1 MKEQMIKSFCIGIFS
16 VMLFMTGCGQDAG
29 LSSVDMSSEPISSEP
44 ISVEEEKPVRPGDAT
59 DKENE
64 AAETIDAPVIS
75 GYEHCPGED
84 ADGIRINWN
93 PVKKADGYEYRFT
106 FISNVPEANDEE
118 EITVTAETS
127 AEYYFQDYYKLKFEV
142 RACRNSSQKKHYS
155 EWTSVI
161 LNSND
166 IEKIIGVAKQNE
178 DVNSENEEDVMER
191 LKGWARSY
199 YERQGVSPQYYDC
212 EANGDGTY
220 TIHVYDIIENEEEGH
235 TGTTNWLYVDANG
248 KGTDLL
254 GEDIDI
260 HP

>member
-1 MKEQMIKSFCIGIFS
+1 M
-16 VMLFMTGCGQDAG
+16 
-29 LSSVDMSSEPISSEP
+29 
-44 ISVEEEKPVRPGDAT
+44 
-59 DKENE
+59 
-64 AAETIDAPVIS
+64 
-75 GYEHCPGED
+75 
-84 ADGIRINWN
+84 
-93 PVKKADGYEYRFT
+93 
-106 FISNVPEANDEE
+106 
-118 EITVTAETS
+118 
-127 AEYYFQDYYKLKFEV
+127 

-155 EWTSVI
+155 ERTSVI

-166 IEKIIGVAKQNE
+166 IEKIIGVANQNE

-191 LKGWARSY
+191 LKSWARSY

-254 GEDIDI
+254 GEEVDI
-260 HP
+260 HPWYQ